1 MYAWI
6 RAHKNK
12 HNQIN
17 GDVNFEAPK
26 IGGENNEKNVHYNP
40 TESYSGMSV
49 KLQRV
54 LFLVVRVLN
63 VGVD

>member
-1 MYAWI
+1 M
-6 RAHKNK
+6 
-12 HNQIN
+12 
-17 GDVNFEAPK
+17 NFEAPK
-26 IGGENNEKNVHYNP
+26 IEGENNEKNVHYNP

-54 LFLVVRVLN
+54 LFLGVGVLN